1 MSMKRFNFLMVL
13 AMTSSIAFAQ
23 TYRLTEMT
31 KETFAAGGDEQW
43 SFQKYEYG
51 TGTYTSFSTYG
62 DESTCNFLDYFLPER
77 VMGERITE
85 IDGYTQDTDGNYWA
99 GNKRFAWY
107 DRKYE
112 APKTDSNDK
121 FIYMTENFETYANP
135 KYAGV
140 VSFTVPA
147 DGYYAVSGTI
157 VRQDCFK
164 LNPLHLVP
172 RFRKQGIE
180 TVDSAVTMGFAFAYG
195 DKCGELENF
204 SNTGLPEGGQPR
216 FKAQEPVDYS
226 FAFYAK
232 KGDVVSFETS
242 AAKHFLYT
250 TWVRDIYGR
259 SFFKKLDIETI
270 DKATAEAMENYVDPY
285 NMDGVQEFLDKMG
298 KYETEVG
305 MIESNDELVGVGY
318 GKYSQEAIYKFYEEV
333 AVLYDAYLNG
343 AINGMNVA
351 IYDKKLEE
359 IWNTFQNSKA
369 NFDYTVE
376 GNYVLFTDDENIKY
390 VQMPITSDTNNDQ
403 PFGYYYYDVK
413 TGQYGKFSTFANTKG
428 GKEGWCRSTGEWMYI
443 NYDGDCHPLNNMAP
457 TIMFTAPADGY
468 YKVGITVYRP
478 NPNMK
483 VINPLYIRARM
494 VTEVESVLSCPKD
507 EEMFSKQYGHVE
519 TDGMQGK
526 APVDLDF
533 YVHLKEGDRIAAD
546 IDAYTSNR
554 NSSAGTQFTRF
565 VVARMLSEGN
575 PITKEFV
582 DNADFPCYD
591 PYRLADMSALEAL
604 LVEARAVDE
613 KTKTNTGE
621 GEGQYAEEAYT
632 AFAQLLAQAEAY
644 VANPG
649 DATQREIEN
658 FTNSFNKAIAALLAS
673 RKPFNVAVE
682 GKTAIRVA
690 GTEKVLIQKD
700 PAPGAYYYGA
710 IMTLDEMIA
719 DAEKNNRNV
728 EDYRWSFTVNPHAD
742 GGYYLATSDG
752 VLTSDGYVSALPP
765 NPTDVLADSR
775 IAFYKQ
781 EKTDSTVAI
790 CRMKDNQY
798 WDTNMQWK
806 SPYNKLALSGSP
818 LYKWVLCEGPVY
830 IPNAIELTDNVSRSE
845 VKVEYFTLDGR
856 KLAAPVKGIVVKRT
870 VFGNGTV
877 ATKKIVVK

>member
-1 MSMKRFNFLMVL
+1 
-13 AMTSSIAFAQ
+13 
-23 TYRLTEMT
+23 
-31 KETFAAGGDEQW
+31 
-43 SFQKYEYG
+43 
-51 TGTYTSFSTYG
+51 
-62 DESTCNFLDYFLPER
+62 
-77 VMGERITE
+77 
-85 IDGYTQDTDGNYWA
+85 
-99 GNKRFAWY
+99 
-107 DRKYE
+107 
-112 APKTDSNDK
+112 
-121 FIYMTENFETYANP
+121 MTENFETYANP

-140 VSFTVPA
+140 VSFTAPA

-204 SNTGLPEGGQPR
+204 SNTGLLEGGQPR

-242 AAKHFLYT
+242 AAKHYLYT

-285 NMDGVQEFLDKMG
+285 NMDGVQEFIDKMG

-305 MIESNDELVGVGY
+305 MIEGNDELVGVGY
-318 GKYSQEAIYKFYEEV
+318 GKYSQEAINKFYEEV
-333 AVLYDAYLNG
+333 AELYEAYLNG

-390 VQMPITSDTNNDQ
+390 VQMPITADTNNDQ

-443 NYDGDCHPLNNMAP
+443 NYDGDCHPLNDKAP

-507 EEMFSKQYGHVE
+507 EEMFSKEYGHVE
-519 TDGMQGK
+519 NDGMQGK

-546 IDAYTSNR
+546 LFFKIIFD
-554 NSSAGTQFTRF
+554 
-565 VVARMLSEGN
+565 
-575 PITKEFV
+575 
-582 DNADFPCYD
+582 
-591 PYRLADMSALEAL
+591 
-604 LVEARAVDE
+604 
-613 KTKTNTGE
+613 
-621 GEGQYAEEAYT
+621 
-632 AFAQLLAQAEAY
+632 
-644 VANPG
+644 
-649 DATQREIEN
+649 
-658 FTNSFNKAIAALLAS
+658 
-673 RKPFNVAVE
+673 
-682 GKTAIRVA
+682 
-690 GTEKVLIQKD
+690 
-700 PAPGAYYYGA
+700 
-710 IMTLDEMIA
+710 
-719 DAEKNNRNV
+719 
-728 EDYRWSFTVNPHAD
+728 
-742 GGYYLATSDG
+742 
-752 VLTSDGYVSALPP
+752 
-765 NPTDVLADSR
+765 
-775 IAFYKQ
+775 
-781 EKTDSTVAI
+781 
-790 CRMKDNQY
+790 
-798 WDTNMQWK
+798 
-806 SPYNKLALSGSP
+806 
-818 LYKWVLCEGPVY
+818 
-830 IPNAIELTDNVSRSE
+830 
-845 VKVEYFTLDGR
+845 
-856 KLAAPVKGIVVKRT
+856 
-870 VFGNGTV
+870 FGNGNIFVIFRCPCLSIGQSDNFFVTQ
-877 ATKKIVVK
+877 IF